1 MSEQSWFRVADCR
14 VDELAVFTR
23 TPAVSADAPGAVAI
37 ERGIPVYDG
46 AALRAAH
53 ARPGGRE
60 ATMAEWIRVLAD
72 GPGVLALRGAFD
84 DEPVLDRVTALFH
97 EMIADERASGAG
109 ADHFGK
115 AGANDRVWN
124 ALQKLCERAPDAFAD
139 YYANDLLALVSEAWL
154 GPGYQ
159 VTSQLNCVNPGS
171 AAQTAHR
178 DYHLGVLTPPELE
191 RFPRH
196 VHRMSSLLTLQGAV
210 AHVDMPLES
219 GPTLYLPHSH
229 KYPAGYLAIGD
240 PAFQAFFD
248 AHCVQLPLRKG
259 DAVFFNPAL
268 LHAAGANRS
277 ADVRRLGNLLQVSS
291 AFGRPMETV
300 GRAGMCRAL
309 YPVLQARLAA
319 GTLAVDQ
326 ARRAVACCA
335 DGYSFPTNLDRDPP
349 LTALASESQA
359 ALMLR
364 ALGEAWAPE
373 RFVAAVTAQA
383 RGRLVE
389 GIE

>member
-1 MSEQSWFRVADCR
+1 
-14 VDELAVFTR
+14 
-23 TPAVSADAPGAVAI
+23 
-37 ERGIPVYDG
+37 
-46 AALRAAH
+46 
-53 ARPGGRE
+53 
-60 ATMAEWIRVLAD
+60 
-72 GPGVLALRGAFD
+72 
-84 DEPVLDRVTALFH
+84 VLDRVTALFH

-139 YYANDLLALVSEAWL
+139 YYANDMLALVSEAWL

-210 AHVDMPLES
+210 AHVDMPIES

-248 AHCVQLPLRKG
+248 ARCVQLPLSRG

-277 ADVRRLGNLLQVSS
+277 KDVRRLGNLLQVSS

-309 YPVLQARLAA
+309 YPVLQARRAA
-319 GTLAVDQ
+319 GTLGPGQ

-349 LTALASESQA
+349 LVALASESQA

-364 ALGEAWAPE
+364 ALDEGWAPE
-373 RFVAAVTAQA
+373 RFAAAVAAQA
-383 RGRLVE
+383 HGRLTE

>member
-1 MSEQSWFRVADCR
+1 MTEFPWFRAADCT
-14 VDELAVFTR
+14 VDDLAAFTR
-23 TPAVSADAPGAVAI
+23 HATDAAGAPNAAAI
-37 ERGIPVYDG
+37 ERGIPVYDC
-46 AALRAAH
+46 AALRGEL
-53 ARPGGRE
+53 ARPGRR
-60 ATMAEWIRVLAD
+60 AAVMAEWISVLDA
-72 GPGVLALRGAFD
+72 GSGVLALRGAFD
-84 DEPVLDRVTALFH
+84 DARVLERVTALFH
-97 EMIADERASGAG
+97 EMIADEKASGAG

-139 YYANDLLALVSEAWL
+139 YYANDMLALVCEAWL
-154 GPGYQ
+154 GPFYQ

-196 VHRMSSLLTLQGAV
+196 VHRMSALLTLQGAV

-248 AHCVQLPLRKG
+248 AHCVQLPLARG

-277 ADVRRLGNLLQVSS
+277 SDLRRLGNLLQVSS

-300 GRAGMCRAL
+300 GRTAMCRAL

-319 GTLAVDQ
+319 GTLSPEQ
-326 ARRAVACCA
+326 AGRAVAACA

-349 LTALASESQA
+349 LAALASESQA

-364 ALGEAWAPE
+364 ALGEGWAAE
-373 RFVAAVTAQA
+373 RFAAAVTAQA
-383 RGRLVE
+383 HRRLEE